1 MAEQREYVLYREL
14 AAYLRLCYPRVSY
27 HFDQAGLNLSKAQR
41 GQLKAI
47 QHSKGFPDLMII
59 NPNGGILFL
68 ELKAEGNSPFKKD
81 GSLISDDHVIE
92 QANWLAYLR
101 NAGYEASFAVGFDQA
116 RKYIDDFLNN
126 NK

>member
-14 AAYLRLCYPRVSY
+14 AAYLRLQYPRVYY

-41 GQLKAI
+41 GKLKAI
-47 QHSKGFPDLMII
+47 QHSKGFPDLTII

-81 GSLISDDHVIE
+81 GSLIKDDHVAE
-92 QANWLAYLR
+92 QAVWLTALQASGYPAY
-101 NAGYEASFAVGFDQA
+101 FATGFDEA
-116 RKYIDDFLNN
+116 RRYIDDFLNN